1 VLLLRPRVARF
12 VVSVLCT
19 FPAIDLVRALYQYN
33 KNFVRDHD
41 FKAFMFAIR
50 MSGYWAFAFL
60 FLALACTPV
69 QRWAKS
75 AWIPAVRRPLGLA
88 AFGYCLLHLW
98 AYVVVGQKMQLEF
111 VIYDSWHQVSR
122 IPGWLSLLLLVPL
135 AVTSTDGMAKRL
147 GGKRWKLLHRLVYP
161 SAALAVY
168 HAYLVEADHYTDY
181 PVTKTTLIIFVGLM
195 LGRLIYIKRKSSTP
209 PPVA

>member
-1 VLLLRPRVARF
+1 MLLLRPRVARF

-19 FPAIDLVRALYQYN
+19 FPAIDLVRALYQHN
-33 KNFVRDHD
+33 PNFARDHD

-69 QRWAKS
+69 QRFAKA

-88 AFGYCLLHLW
+88 AFGYSLLHLW
-98 AYVVVGQKMQLEF
+98 AYVVVGQKMNLEF
-111 VIYDSWHQVSR
+111 VIYDSLHQASR
-122 IPGWLSLLLLVPL
+122 LPGWLSLFLLVPL

-147 GGKRWKLLHRLVYP
+147 GGKWWKRLHRLVYP

-168 HAYLVEADHYTDY
+168 HAYLVESDHYTEY
-181 PVTKTTLIIFVGLM
+181 KVTKTTLIVFVVLM
-195 LGRLIYIKRKSSTP
+195 LARLIRFKAKPSVTP
-209 PPVA
+209 PAT